1 MLTFILFL
9 LLLSVIIVIHEL
21 GHLIAAKMFGVY
33 CYEFS
38 FGMGPLLWK
47 HQKGETQYSIRGI
60 PIGGFVAMAGE
71 QDGDAAYPGVVVP
84 EGRRITE
91 KKWWQKVIIMLAG
104 VFNNFV
110 LAYVIITFV
119 VLGNGAIQLSPAPVV
134 GSVTEN
140 SPADIAGFEADDE
153 IIYIEKS
160 NGESVEPET
169 FSDIQSITLDGEA
182 TTFIVLRDGEE
193 ITLTVYPEYNEE
205 YESYMIGITAIQG
218 EIIEINLIN
227 CWYWGG
233 YELKYIAGLMI
244 SAILSLFRGVGLN
257 NLSGPVG
264 IYQAT
269 ETYASMGLASY
280 MFLIAQLSLNV
291 GIFNL
296 LPLPVLDGG
305 QVVITLVE
313 AIAHRPLNEK
323 VKTGIMVACW
333 ILLIGLMIFVTF
345 KDIIN
350 LF

>member
-1 MLTFILFL
+1 MLTFVLFI

-21 GHLIAAKMFGVY
+21 GHLAAAKKFGVY

-38 FGMGPLLWK
+38 FGMGPVLFK
-47 HQKGETQYSIRGI
+47 RQKGETQYSIRAI

-71 QDGDAAYPGVVVP
+71 TDGDAVYPGVVVP
-84 EGRRITE
+84 EGRRITD

-110 LAYVIITFV
+110 LAYLIISFV
-119 VLGNGAIQLSPAPVV
+119 MLGNGQMRLSPDPVV
-134 GSVTEN
+134 ATVVEG
-140 SPADIAGFEADDE
+140 SPAEAAGFEENDRIVAVVRSDG
-153 IIYIEKS
+153 KKV
-160 NGESVEPET
+160 SVAK
-169 FSDIQSITLDGEA
+169 FSDIQSIALDDQP
-182 TTFIVLRDGEE
+182 TDFVVVRDGEE
-193 ITLTVYPEYNEE
+193 VTLTVTPEYNEE
-205 YESYMIGITAIQG
+205 YQSYMIGIQSIEG
-218 EIIEINLIN
+218 EVIRMNLLN
-227 CWYWGG
+227 CWYWGA

-244 SAILSLFRGVGLN
+244 GAILSLFRGVGLN

-269 ETYASMGLASY
+269 ETYAKMGFASY

-313 AIAHRPLNEK
+313 AIVHRPLPEK

-333 ILLIGLMIFVTF
+333 ILLLGLMIFITW
-345 KDIIN
+345 KDIVG